1 MRRNF
6 WTLYLLVMVASA
18 PVTMALSAPSENLPD
33 APLPQQ
39 GASQDSSA
47 AASSASVEGSVL
59 DLHNAPIA
67 GVQVTVIGQNNGVRR
82 TVTVDSNGAFT
93 ITGLSP
99 GSYMV
104 TITLPGLSASDATE
118 VQLGAGE
125 ERELPLVTSRT
136 PRTSSTVQVVANMNQ
151 VATAQVKEAEKQ
163 RVLGVVPNFYTA
175 YIWKSAPMT
184 PKLKFQLALRAEI
197 DPMEF
202 AVDAGVAGVE
212 QWHNTFP
219 GYGGGWQG
227 YGKRFGSAYADSVI
241 GAFLG
246 RAILPTLF
254 HQDPRYFFR
263 GSGSIRSRVFYA
275 LAQTFV
281 TRGDD
286 GQTEPNYSHV
296 LGNFITA
303 GVSNVYRAPSD
314 RSASLTFR
322 DAGIVT
328 AGDAA
333 GNLLREF
340 LSRPF
345 TSNVPGFANGKQSS
359 PPAGGV
365 AH

>member
-1 MRRNF
+1 MRRIF
-6 WTLYLLVMVASA
+6 WTLYLLAMVAGV
-18 PVTMALSAPSENLPD
+18 PVTMALSAPSESLPD

-39 GASQDSSA
+39 GAGQDSSA
-47 AASSASVEGSVL
+47 AVSPASVEGSVL

-67 GVQVTVIGQNNGVRR
+67 GVQVTVIGQNNGARR

-93 ITGLSP
+93 ITGLAP
-99 GSYMV
+99 GDYKV
-104 TITLPGLSASDATE
+104 TITLPGMSPSDVTE
-118 VQLGAGE
+118 VELSGGE
-125 ERELPLVTSRT
+125 ERELPLITSRT
-136 PRTSSTVQVVANMNQ
+136 PRTSSTVHVMATMNQ

-219 GYGGGWQG
+219 GYGRGWQG

-241 GAFLG
+241 GAFVG
-246 RAILPTLF
+246 RAILPTVF
-254 HQDPRYFFR
+254 HQDPRYFYR

-275 LAQTFV
+275 LAQEFV

-286 GQTEPNYSHV
+286 GETEPNYSHV

-328 AGDAA
+328 AGDVV

-359 PPAGGV
+359 SPTGSGS
-365 AH
+365 H